1 MATALG
7 RTATRFFGSLFWRT
21 FMLIALLLAISLG
34 IWFQSYRLFE
44 RAPRA
49 QQIAMQ
55 VVSVVKLTRAALLY
69 SDPARRRFLLLDL
82 VQNEGIKVYP
92 REKDDDFAAPKAN
105 PFLTQLVQQEIR
117 SRLGE
122 DTVLATT
129 VNDIPGVWVSFEI
142 EGDDYWVAI
151 SPERFER
158 VPGIQWLWWSIAAL
172 LLSIIGA
179 AFITARVNYPLKRLA
194 NAARLIGSGGEAPP
208 LREQGASEVAQA
220 NRSFNQMVRDLR
232 QLDDDRVVML
242 AGISHDLRTPLTR
255 LRLETEMSPVDTT
268 TRDAM
273 IADIE
278 QMDAIIG
285 QFLNY
290 ARPGQEVV
298 EPVDLSTLVQ
308 ESVGVYAAHD
318 DVRVHVRANGP
329 VMAVANRMEIQ
340 RILDNLV
347 ENARRYAK
355 DEESGMAEVEISTR
369 VEDKEAVLVVA
380 DSGPG
385 VPNEQLS
392 LLTRPFYR
400 LDSAR
405 SEAKGAGLGM
415 SIVNRILQRNGGR
428 LILANRPAP
437 KTGLVVS
444 ARFRRA

>member
-1 MATALG
+1 VATVIS
-7 RTATRFFGSLFWRT
+7 RTATRLFGSLFWRT

-92 REKDDDFAAPKAN
+92 REKDDDFSVPTTN

-122 DTVLATT
+122 GTVIATT

-179 AFITARVNYPLKRLA
+179 AFITSLVNHPLKRLA
-194 NAARLIGSGGEAPP
+194 NAARAIGGGGDPP
-208 LREQGASEVAQA
+208 TLPEHGASEVAQA
-220 NRSFNQMVRDLR
+220 NHSFNQMVRDLR

-255 LRLETEMSPVDTT
+255 LRLETEMSPVDNT
-268 TRDAM
+268 TREAM

-290 ARPGQEVV
+290 ARPALETV
-298 EPVDLSTLVQ
+298 EPVDLSALVQ
-308 ESVGVYAAHD
+308 DAVGVYGAHD
-318 DVRVHVRANGP
+318 DVRVHVRAGDP
-329 VMAVANRMEIQ
+329 VMAVANRMEVQ

-355 DEESGMAEVEISTR
+355 DEDNGVAVVEISTR
-369 VEDKEAVLVVA
+369 IEDKEAVLTVA
-380 DSGPG
+380 DHGSG
-385 VPNEQLS
+385 VPEAQLP

-400 LDSAR
+400 LDGAR

-428 LILANRPAP
+428 LMLANRPPPA
-437 KTGLVVS
+437 TGLVVS
-444 ARFRRA
+444 AFFRRA

>member
-7 RTATRFFGSLFWRT
+7 RAATRLFGSLFWRT
-21 FMLIALLLAISLG
+21 FMLIALLLALSLG

-92 REKDDDFAAPKAN
+92 REKDDDFSRPTTN

-122 DTVLATT
+122 DTVIATT

-179 AFITARVNYPLKRLA
+179 AFITSLVNHPLKRLA
-194 NAARLIGSGGEAPP
+194 NAARAIGGGGDPP
-208 LREQGASEVAQA
+208 TLPEHGASEVALA
-220 NRSFNQMVRDLR
+220 NHSFNQMVRDLR

-255 LRLETEMSPVDTT
+255 LRLETEMSPVDDI
-268 TRDAM
+268 TREAM

-290 ARPGQEVV
+290 ARPALETV
-298 EPVDLSTLVQ
+298 EPVDLSALVQ
-308 ESVGVYAAHD
+308 DAVGVYGAHD
-318 DVRVHVRANGP
+318 DVQVRVRAGEP
-329 VMAVANRMEIQ
+329 VMAVANRMEVQ

-355 DEESGMAEVEISTR
+355 AEDNGVAVVEISTR
-369 VEDKEAVLVVA
+369 IEDKEAVLTVA
-380 DSGPG
+380 DNGSG
-385 VPNEQLS
+385 VPEAQLP

-400 LDSAR
+400 LDGAR

-428 LILANRPAP
+428 LMLANRPP
-437 KTGLVVS
+437 PETGLVVT
-444 ARFRRA
+444 AFFKRA

>member
-1 MATALG
+1 
-7 RTATRFFGSLFWRT
+7 
-21 FMLIALLLAISLG
+21 MLIALLLAISLG

-92 REKDDDFAAPKAN
+92 REKDDDFAAPTAN

-117 SRLGE
+117 GRLGE
-122 DTVLATT
+122 DTVIATT

-172 LLSIIGA
+172 MLSIIGA

-194 NAARLIGSGGEAPP
+194 NAARQIGSGGDPPP

-220 NRSFNQMVRDLR
+220 NRSFNQMVHDLR

-255 LRLETEMSPVDTT
+255 LRLETEMSPVDNI

-318 DVRVHVRANGP
+318 DVRIHVRSNGP
-329 VMAVANRMEIQ
+329 VMAMANRMEIQ
-340 RILDNLV
+340 RILDKLV

-355 DEESGMAEVEISTR
+355 DEETGMAEVEISTR
-369 VEDKEAVLVVA
+369 VEDKDAVLVVA
-380 DSGPG
+380 DNGMG
-385 VPNEQLS
+385 VPDEELS

-400 LDSAR
+400 LDAAR

-428 LILANRPAP
+428 LVLANRPAP
-437 KTGLVVS
+437 KSGLVVS
-444 ARFRRA
+444 AIFRRA

>member
-92 REKDDDFAAPKAN
+92 REKDDDFAVPTAN

-117 SRLGE
+117 GRLGE
-122 DTVLATT
+122 DTVIATT

-172 LLSIIGA
+172 LLSIFGA

-194 NAARLIGSGGEAPP
+194 NAARQIGAGGDPPP
-208 LREQGASEVAQA
+208 LNEHGASEVAQA
-220 NRSFNQMVRDLR
+220 NHSFNQMVRDLR

-255 LRLETEMSPVDTT
+255 LRLETELSPVDNA
-268 TRDAM
+268 TREAM

-290 ARPGQEVV
+290 ARPAQEMV
-298 EPVDLSTLVQ
+298 EPVDLSALVQ
-308 ESVGVYAAHD
+308 DAVGVYAAHD
-318 DVRVHVRANGP
+318 DVRVHVRASGP
-329 VMAVANRMEIQ
+329 VMAVANRMEVQ

-355 DEESGMAEVEISTR
+355 DDDTGMAVVEITTR
-369 VEDKEAVLVVA
+369 AEDKEAVLTVA
-380 DSGPG
+380 DHGPG
-385 VPNEQLS
+385 VPEAQLS

-405 SEAKGAGLGM
+405 SEAKSAGLGM

-428 LILANRPAP
+428 LVLANRSNSG
-437 KTGLVVS
+437 TGLVVS
-444 ARFRRA
+444 AFFRRA

>member
-92 REKDDDFAAPKAN
+92 REKDDDFAAPTAN

-122 DTVLATT
+122 DTVIATT

-194 NAARLIGSGGEAPP
+194 NAARQIGTGGDPPP

-255 LRLETEMSPVDTT
+255 LRLETEMSPVDAT

-298 EPVDLSTLVQ
+298 EPVDLSALVQ

-318 DVRVHVRANGP
+318 DVRVHVRSNGP

-355 DEESGMAEVEISTR
+355 DEETGMADVEISTR
-369 VEDKEAVLVVA
+369 VEDKDAVLIVA
-380 DSGPG
+380 DNGPG

-428 LILANRPAP
+428 LVLANRAPP

-444 ARFRRA
+444 AFFRRA

>member
-1 MATALG
+1 
-7 RTATRFFGSLFWRT
+7 
-21 FMLIALLLAISLG
+21 MLIALLLAISLG

-92 REKDDDFAAPKAN
+92 REKDDDFAAPTAN

-117 SRLGE
+117 GRLGE
-122 DTVLATT
+122 DTVIATT

-172 LLSIIGA
+172 MLSIIGA

-194 NAARLIGSGGEAPP
+194 NAARQIGSGGDPPP

-220 NRSFNQMVRDLR
+220 NRSFNQMVHDLR

-255 LRLETEMSPVDTT
+255 LRLETEMSPVDNI

-318 DVRVHVRANGP
+318 DVRIHVRSNGP
-329 VMAVANRMEIQ
+329 VMAMANRMEIQ

-355 DEESGMAEVEISTR
+355 DEETGMAEVEISTR
-369 VEDKEAVLVVA
+369 VEDKDAVLVVA
-380 DSGPG
+380 DNGMG
-385 VPNEQLS
+385 VPDEELS

-400 LDSAR
+400 LDAAC

-428 LILANRPAP
+428 LVLANRPAP
-437 KTGLVVS
+437 KSGLVVS
-444 ARFRRA
+444 AIFRRA

>member
-1 MATALG
+1 VATALG

-21 FMLIALLLAISLG
+21 FMLIALLLALSLG

-92 REKDDDFAAPKAN
+92 REKDDDFSAPTAN
-105 PFLTQLVQQEIR
+105 PFLTPLVQQEIR
-117 SRLGE
+117 TRLGE

-158 VPGIQWLWWSIAAL
+158 VSGIQWLWWSIAAL
-172 LLSIIGA
+172 LLSIFGA
-179 AFITARVNYPLKRLA
+179 AFITARVNFPLKRLA
-194 NAARLIGSGGEAPP
+194 NAARAIGGGGDPP
-208 LREQGASEVAQA
+208 DLPERGASEVAQA
-220 NRSFNQMVRDLR
+220 NHSFNQMVRDLR
-232 QLDDDRVVML
+232 RLDDDRAVML

-255 LRLETEMSPVDTT
+255 LRLETEMSPADAT
-268 TRDAM
+268 TREAM
-273 IADIE
+273 ITDIE

-290 ARPGQEVV
+290 ARPAQETA
-298 EPVDLSTLVQ
+298 EPVDLSALVHDA
-308 ESVGVYAAHD
+308 VNVYTAHD
-318 DVRVHVRANGP
+318 DVRIHLRANEP
-329 VMAVANRMEIQ
+329 VVAVANRMEVQ

-355 DEESGMAEVEISTR
+355 NEDTGIADVEISTR
-369 VEDKEAVLVVA
+369 LDDKDAVLCVA
-380 DSGPG
+380 DHGGG
-385 VPNEQLS
+385 VPEAQLQ

-428 LILANRPAP
+428 LVLANRQAPA
-437 KTGLVVS
+437 TGLVVN
-444 ARFRRA
+444 AIFRRP

>member
-1 MATALG
+1 MATVIG

-92 REKDDDFAAPKAN
+92 REKDDDFAAPTAN
-105 PFLTQLVQQEIR
+105 PFLTTLVQQEIR

-194 NAARLIGSGGEAPP
+194 NAARAIGAGGDPPP
-208 LREQGASEVAQA
+208 LPEHGASEVALA
-220 NRSFNQMVRDLR
+220 NHSFNQMVR
-232 QLDDDRVVML
+232 
-242 AGISHDLRTPLTR
+242 DLRTPLTR
-255 LRLETEMSPVDTT
+255 LRLETEMSPMDTP

-290 ARPGQEVV
+290 ARPPLETV
-298 EPVDLSTLVQ
+298 EPVDLSALVHDA
-308 ESVGVYAAHD
+308 VGVYAAHD
-318 DVRVHVRANGP
+318 DVRVHVRANEP
-329 VMAVANRMEIQ
+329 VMAVANRMEVQ

-355 DEESGMAEVEISTR
+355 DEQSGMAVVEISTR
-369 VEDKEAVLVVA
+369 VDDKEAVLTVA
-380 DSGPG
+380 DHGNG
-385 VPNEQLS
+385 VPDGQLS

-400 LDSAR
+400 LDAAR

-415 SIVNRILQRNGGR
+415 SIVNRIMQRNGGR
-428 LILANRPAP
+428 LLLANRPAP
-437 KTGLVVS
+437 ATGLVVS
-444 ARFRRA
+444 ACFRRA

>member
-1 MATALG
+1 VPTALS

-92 REKDDDFAAPKAN
+92 REREDDFKAPTAN

-117 SRLGE
+117 NRLGE
-122 DTVLATT
+122 ETVIATT
-129 VNDIPGVWVSFEI
+129 VNDIPGIWVSFEI

-158 VPGIQWLWWSIAAL
+158 VTGVQWLWWSVAAL
-172 LLSIIGA
+172 LLSIFGA

-194 NAARLIGSGGEAPP
+194 NAARAIGAGGDPP
-208 LREQGASEVAQA
+208 MLPEHGASEVAQA
-220 NRSFNQMVRDLR
+220 NHSFNQMVRDLR
-232 QLDDDRVVML
+232 QLDDDRAVML

-255 LRLETEMSPVDTT
+255 LRLETELSPADEA

-290 ARPGQEVV
+290 ARPPQETA
-298 EPVDLSTLVQ
+298 EPVDLSALVQ
-308 ESVGVYAAHD
+308 DAISVYAAHD
-318 DVRVHVRANGP
+318 DVRVRVRANEP

-347 ENARRYAK
+347 ENARRYGK
-355 DEESGMAEVEISTR
+355 DEDSGMAEVEITTR
-369 VEDKEAVLVVA
+369 VDDKEAVLTVA
-380 DSGPG
+380 DHGIG
-385 VPNEQLS
+385 VPESQLA

-405 SEAKGAGLGM
+405 SEAKGTGLGM

-428 LILANRPAP
+428 LLLANRPPPA
-437 KTGLVVS
+437 TGLVVS
-444 ARFRRA
+444 ACFRRA